1 MGQKEVQENRYVD
14 YWEGTMVVPIANQK
28 VVQMETPR
36 VGLMEDQMGDH
47 EVVNVHEMMDFVGI
61 REAVGPEGDVEGH
74 APVDQMEEEV
84 GVSMEM
90 GKGDCHD
97 DRCRGRVR
105 NDDPY
110 DLRKRDDNQFQS
122 DNHRGDDRRMGSC
135 RTDHPAYPS
144 LENLCGHVEFRD
156 CSDHVLCGFRF
167 L

>member
-1 MGQKEVQENRYVD
+1 
-14 YWEGTMVVPIANQK
+14 
-28 VVQMETPR
+28 
-36 VGLMEDQMGDH
+36 MGDH
-47 EVVNVHEMMDFVGI
+47 EVVNFHEMMDFVGI
-61 REAVGPEGDVEGH
+61 REAAGSEGDVEGH
-74 APVDQMEEEV
+74 DLVDQMEEEV

-97 DRCRGRVR
+97 DRCRNHVR

-110 DLRKRDDNQFQS
+110 DLRKDCCRDDNQFQS

-135 RTDHPAYPS
+135 RTDHPACCYPS

-156 CSDHVLCGFRF
+156 CSDHVLCGFHF